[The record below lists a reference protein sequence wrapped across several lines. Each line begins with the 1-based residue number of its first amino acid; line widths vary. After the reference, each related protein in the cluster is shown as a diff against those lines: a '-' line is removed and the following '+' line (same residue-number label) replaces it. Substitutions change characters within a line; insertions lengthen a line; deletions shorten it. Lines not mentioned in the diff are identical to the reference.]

1 MVSSLLGYLI
11 ESSLQKKPRRK
22 GLCCTLSI
30 TNGSP
35 ASREAMRE
43 KGKKNKQVTR
53 SCYKVMSPLDPYP
66 KCNTVCLCKAGD
78 GSRVRGSHHT
88 LHPLKGSGDILRNI
102 KVQILMFK
110 MLAWQ

>member
-11 ESSLQKKPRRK
+11 ESSLQKKPRWK
-22 GLCCTLSI
+22 GLCRTVSI

-43 KGKKNKQVTR
+43 KTRGEKKQTG
-53 SCYKVMSPLDPYP
+53 YKIMSPLDPYP

-78 GSRVRGSHHT
+78 GSHVRGSHHT
-88 LHPLKGSGDILRNI
+88 LHPLKGSGSILRNI